1 MARSSTPTGAEIEA
15 APPQDSFLD
24 REAPMT
30 VDEVVEA
37 VLASSRALVAVSA
50 RSIAS
55 APGVTLP
62 QYRMLVVLDE
72 EQTNLSKLAAALN
85 VAPSTAMRMV
95 DRLVAAGLVERTTP
109 PANRRETQLSLTPAG
124 KRTVRT
130 VTSRRRRDLRAIV
143 RRIPDDRRPQ
153 LAAAMAAF
161 AVAAEQV
168 WVADTA
174 RTADRSRRARGRDDS
189 IASTGH

>member
-1 MARSSTPTGAEIEA
+1 MARALTATDAESRLA
-15 APPQDSFLD
+15 RLRADQPAQAPS
-24 REAPMT
+24 MS

-62 QYRMLVVLDE
+62 QYRMLVVLDQQ
-72 EQTNLSKLAAALN
+72 QTNLSRLAAALN

-95 DRLVAAGLVERTTP
+95 DRLEAAGLVERSIAPT
-109 PANRRETQLSLTPAG
+109 NRRETLLTLTPSG
-124 KRTVRT
+124 KRTVKN

-143 RRIPDDRRPQ
+143 GRIPEDQRRQ
-153 LAAAMAAF
+153 LASAMAAF
-161 AVAAEQV
+161 AVAAEQL
-168 WVADTA
+168 WAADAA
-174 RTADRSRRARGRDDS
+174 RSTQVKRRAR
-189 IASTGH
+189 A